1 MPASVD
7 LPGPIVCFGEALM
20 RLDTPGFERFVQA
33 SGFQASFTGGE
44 ANVAVSAALW
54 GLSSRMVSKVP
65 AHDLGDACI
74 NYYRRYGVDT
84 QYMAR
89 GGDRLGIFFVE
100 NGRSQRGPRV
110 IYDRVASSFRTVTAE
125 DFDWDLILESASWFH
140 FSGTAPALGPAVQ
153 SQLLTA
159 LKACRDRR
167 IVVSFDVGYRSALWT
182 IEDAKRGYA
191 PLMEYVDVLIG
202 SEQDATTFFGI
213 TSTGEQNHRDFAQAF
228 GLQVVAYSDREV
240 SQTGLHRYAAQV
252 LIGEELV
259 KTPVYEIDV
268 VDRIGTGD
276 AFTAGLIRGQLLNHT
291 PQETTAFAMAAA
303 VLKHS
308 IPGDFALLSVAEIE
322 HFAQGGSLAKVRR

>member
-1 MPASVD
+1 
-7 LPGPIVCFGEALM
+7 M

-33 SGFQASFTGGE
+33 NSFQASFTGGE

-54 GLSSRMVSKVP
+54 ELSSRMVSKVP

-74 NYYRRYGVDT
+74 NYYRQYGVDT
-84 QYMAR
+84 RYMAR

-100 NGRSQRGPRV
+100 NGKSQRGPRV
-110 IYDRVASSFRTVTAE
+110 IYDRVASSFRSLTAD
-125 DFDWDLILESASWFH
+125 DFDWNQILEGASWFH
-140 FSGTAPALGPAVQ
+140 FSGTAPAVGQAVQ
-153 SQLLTA
+153 TQLLAA
-159 LKACRDRR
+159 LKTCRDRGV
-167 IVVSFDVGYRSALWT
+167 VVSFDVGYRSALWT
-182 IEDAKRGYA
+182 VEEARRGYA

-213 TSTGEQNHRDFAQAF
+213 TSTGEQNQRDFAREF

-240 SQTGLHRYAAQV
+240 SQTGLHRYSAKV

-259 KTPVYEIDV
+259 QTPVYEIDV

-276 AFTAGLIRGQLLNHT
+276 AFTAGIIRGQLLKHS